1 VECLLG
7 VGSVTSTSPI
17 LFESLTHSVDGN
29 RLVSRSRMEAP
40 LQHASVLVTVIRA
53 GPPCQLALLL

>member
-1 VECLLG
+1 M
-7 VGSVTSTSPI
+7 TSTSPI

-40 LQHASVLVTVIRA
+40 LQHASVLVTMIRA